1 MNNIWKIFR
10 IRGKLKVNKMIRTTL
25 QMIQL
30 KQRIIQQTQL
40 QKTFSGQL
48 KKQSN
53 TLKKVNQCKR

>member
-10 IRGKLKVNKMIRTTL
+10 IKGKLKVNKMIRTTL

-40 QKTFSGQL
+40 QKTFSGQQ